1 MLKVPERLTYEK
13 KLGPFGALKEP
24 AANQVKLFTDY
35 DGFFAYMIAVTR
47 LQMYEDLMDQG
58 RILVLPEGQT
68 VKGLIKR
75 INAEKK
81 KEEDDSNQP
90 SPSYTTG
97 YSAGT
102 HIGMANI
109 LTELTKLYTQD
120 EEVDLQSL
128 AP

>member
-1 MLKVPERLTYEK
+1 MLKVPERLTHEK

-24 AANQVKLFTDY
+24 AANQVSLFTDY
-35 DGFFAYMIAVTR
+35 DGFFAYMLAVTR

-58 RILVLPEGQT
+58 RLMVLPDGQS
-68 VKGLIKR
+68 VRGLIKR
-75 INAEKK
+75 IGSEKK
-81 KEEDDSNQP
+81 KEEADSSQP

-97 YSAGT
+97 YQAGT

-109 LTELTKLYTQD
+109 LTELTQLYTQD